1 MLIVVAHQKG
11 GTSKTTIAF
20 NLAVEL
26 NADCYDL
33 DSSISGKTGIAFV
46 AALRKKAGH
55 KPLNIG
61 VIDSKDQLISIIEND
76 KSDKITVIDSG
87 GLDSNLNRIAL
98 AYADLIVTPA
108 TDGLLEIGG
117 LMEFSRILTEIGTQ
131 VKKELKAHVFPVR
144 TSPSRKSWPAI
155 EDICSQR
162 DTLIFA
168 PKPMPL
174 YVDYA
179 DSLVSGMSVIEYKPK
194 GKAANHMKEIANY
207 IKNIPK

>member
-1 MLIVVAHQKG
+1 MQS
-11 GTSKTTIAF
+11 GTLTIKSAKI
-20 NLAVEL
+20 
-26 NADCYDL
+26 L
-33 DSSISGKTGIAFV
+33 DYGSGLGI
-46 AALRKKAGH
+46 
-55 KPLNIG
+55 
-61 VIDSKDQLISIIEND
+61 
-76 KSDKITVIDSG
+76 
-87 GLDSNLNRIAL
+87 
-98 AYADLIVTPA
+98 
-108 TDGLLEIGG
+108 LE
-117 LMEFSRILTEIGTQ
+117 
-131 VKKELKAHVFPVR
+131 KELKAHVFPVR

-207 IKNIPK
+207 IKNILK